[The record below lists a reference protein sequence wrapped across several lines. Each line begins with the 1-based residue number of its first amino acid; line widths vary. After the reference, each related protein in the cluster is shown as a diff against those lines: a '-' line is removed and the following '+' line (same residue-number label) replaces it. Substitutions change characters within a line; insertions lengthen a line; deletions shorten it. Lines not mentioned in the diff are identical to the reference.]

1 MADSKE
7 NYKLDLGSKRVWGK
21 IKAVRLSQSNQQIV
35 LATLVKHEPGNEPRG
50 QRTFGK

>member
-35 LATLVKHEPGNEPRG
+35 LSDVRQT
-50 QRTFGK
+50 